1 MDQLAKMSKLGFQPF
16 FQANISTNSTG
27 SFPAGMMDS
36 FLISAGQASPPMQL
50 LLFVYRLLG
59 AQFGLDPSILLTIL
73 GFVWGLSKILA
84 QVYTYVWSLISRY
97 LMCAMYISE
106 RDEIYTHL
114 MKFLSLQQDIANNR
128 YLSAQTVWKSAWEE
142 EEDIAASV
150 LFLNGVDKDDNDDGD
165 GEKGEAKYLNFAN
178 QAARSVSCS
187 EGVIRR
193 EVLT

>member
-165 GEKGEAKYLNFAN
+165 SERGEAKYLNFAN
-178 QAARSVSCS
+178 QAARSVSYS
-187 EGVIRR
+187 E
-193 EVLT
+193 